1 VNQYRYAKSIVYK
14 YGFKATFFEVCGWL
28 RSQQSRQ
35 DIAALKH
42 DDMDIESHTL
52 THPNLNKLSTAQ
64 LDYEIGQSKQCFL
77 SHVMNTTIF
86 AFLYGGG
93 SNNATVANTVAKHYI
108 LARTATYSFIR
119 GQTLGDRDAINSW
132 VPLHIIGNY
141 SYTTGACSGVRQ
153 ICCICKE
160 PD

>member
-1 VNQYRYAKSIVYK
+1 VNQYRYAKSILDK

-42 DDMDIESHTL
+42 DGMDIESHTL

-153 ICCICKE
+153 ICCIFKE